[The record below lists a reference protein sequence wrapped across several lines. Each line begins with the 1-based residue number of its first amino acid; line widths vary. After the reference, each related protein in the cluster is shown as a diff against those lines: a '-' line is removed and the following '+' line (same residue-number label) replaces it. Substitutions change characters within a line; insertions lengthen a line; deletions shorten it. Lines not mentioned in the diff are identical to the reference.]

1 MGVRVIFP
9 YLWLI
14 TCEPHLL
21 MLIRKV
27 LSYPANKTSPHSY
40 CEKNSFFFFK
50 KITCLGPFNISIIWS
65 QKYIIFCVSALCI
78 LCLMY
83 LRVYID
89 KISDDVKKKNLI
101 YVNDL
106 KIWKIHVQSEL
117 IKVNRYMKHPTI
129 RW

>member
-14 TCEPHLL
+14 TCKPHLL

-27 LSYPANKTSPHSY
+27 LSYPANKNSPHSY
-40 CEKNSFFFFK
+40 CEKKFFFFK
-50 KITCLGPFNISIIWS
+50 NNMFRTIQYQYHMISKIH
-65 QKYIIFCVSALCI
+65 YILCVSSVYTLFDVSTC
-78 LCLMY
+78 MY
-83 LRVYID
+83 WQNLRWCE
-89 KISDDVKKKNLI
+89 KKNLI